1 MILKEI
7 EENLRQSRNPYVL
20 IDLENMKDE
29 DKSNRRYNISGY
41 DEMYQ

>member
-1 MILKEI
+1 MIQKEI
-7 EENLRQSRNPYVL
+7 EENLKQSRSPYVQ

-29 DKSNRRYNISGY
+29 DKSNRKYNLSGY